1 MWKLSANSNNKKNIR
16 VNSRIFSLSFPS
28 EKVIKAV
35 ICFDRNSLATFFQ
48 FFTDISIDCHRYKD
62 THAIDCAGN
71 IVKYVN
77 KAKR

>member
-1 MWKLSANSNNKKNIR
+1 MWKLSANTNNKKNTR
-16 VNSRIFSLSFPS
+16 VNIRIFSLSSPS

-35 ICFDRNSLATFFQ
+35 ICFDRNSLATFFW
-48 FFTDISIDCHRYKD
+48 FFTDISIDCDRYKD
-62 THAIDCAGN
+62 TDAIDCTGN